1 MEEELLKA
9 EATTKRGGVKN
20 NASKYVV
27 VSAVD
32 PYSTWSSDQK
42 LLK

>member
-9 EATTKRGGVKN
+9 EATTKWGGVKN

-27 VSAVD
+27 VSVD

>member
-20 NASKYVV
+20 HASKYVV
-27 VSAVD
+27 VSVD